1 MLGTGAV
8 TISSNPALIPATQ
21 PDDGSSVFPVVL
33 VLDEAGS
40 VNWEGGA
47 AAFID
52 ALEADYSD
60 LQVTQADGETTVP
73 FGVAQFSQVYNV

>member
-8 TISSNPALIPATQ
+8 TISSNHTLIPATM
-21 PDDGSSVFPVVL
+21 PDDGSTVFPVVL
-33 VLDEAGS
+33 VLDEAAG

-47 AAFID
+47 PAFVD

-60 LQVTQADGETTVP
+60 LQVTQADGVTP
-73 FGVAQFSQVYNV
+73 GVY